1 MALKFTKMVKETANQ
16 IGRAISS
23 FGKITS
29 VASDG
34 RKVNVS
40 NDFNGEA
47 RDLMVVGPYG
57 ISSCGLDGLFV
68 QIGVNDN
75 DNNVAVGV
83 FDPSKPTVKSGEI
96 IIYNK
101 AGDQIKL
108 SASGGIFVTGN
119 ITFGGNVTINGNL
132 TTTGG
137 IVRLE

>member
-1 MALKFTKMVKETANQ
+1 MALKFTQMVKETANA
-16 IGRAISS
+16 IGQAISS
-23 FGKITS
+23 FGRITS

-75 DNNVAVGV
+75 DNNVAIGV
-83 FDPSKPTVKSGEI
+83 YDPAKPAVKSGEV

-101 AGDQIKL
+101 AGDTIKL
-108 SASGGIFVTGN
+108 SASGGIT
-119 ITFGGNVTINGNL
+119 ITGNVTFSGNVTVNGNF
-132 TTTGG
+132 TTSGG
-137 IVRLE
+137 TVRLN